1 MSFLGPHTVNVE
13 LLIMWTVVQPV
24 SVFSELE
31 FGYTYNIDFFII
43 FQMRLDFTS
52 FVITGPNTVTTS
64 VASALVSPKLGTGFA
79 YTGSC
84 LTDLFTVSDSHV
96 PPLCGTLTGE
106 HG

>member
-1 MSFLGPHTVNVE
+1 
-13 LLIMWTVVQPV
+13 
-24 SVFSELE
+24 
-31 FGYTYNIDFFII
+31 
-43 FQMRLDFTS
+43 MRLDFTS

-64 VASALVSPKLGTGFA
+64 VAAALVSPKLGTGFA

-106 HG
+106 HGKNCKICP